1 MSDLARIYHTKDG
14 WVIDTPVGLSVV
26 GLAAAIEWHKK
37 IIRQRMKSYSP
48 EKREQ
53 HGKILSQLTPQTI
66 SQRLVNKY
74 PWEQEK
80 TMYLNN
86 KE

>member
-14 WVIDTPVGLSVV
+14 WVIDTPVS
-26 GLAAAIEWHKK
+26 LALPQLARAIEWHKK
-37 IIRQRMKSYSP
+37 VIKQRMKSYGQA
-48 EKREQ
+48 KREQ

-80 TMYLNN
+80 AIYLNN